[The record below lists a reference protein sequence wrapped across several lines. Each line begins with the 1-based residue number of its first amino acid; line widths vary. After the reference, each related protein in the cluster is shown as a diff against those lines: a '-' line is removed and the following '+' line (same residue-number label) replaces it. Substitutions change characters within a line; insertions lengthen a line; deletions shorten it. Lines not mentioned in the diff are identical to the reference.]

1 MLISPESGLK
11 LSASSSTGATV
22 DYQQAMAKVLTLST
36 TSIAIGKFFLGPI
49 IDKYGGIITLQISL
63 LLLSII
69 MFIISTTSSFKV
81 FSICWIFVDFI
92 FSTSWPSCLNA
103 IYYYFDNEVEWT
115 NVISLLGIASRVG
128 NTLAFATFAFLLS
141 YFQQRKHT
149 NPFFIKNN
157 QYWRSVFL
165 VSSIVQFIPLTLLTI
180 FHRRS
185 AITTNNTANTPQ
197 VKHKQKQ
204 PSSIQVLKKHIKTVP
219 FWLHLLS
226 RSSFYLY
233 HH

>member
-1 MLISPESGLK
+1 MLDI
-11 LSASSSTGATV
+11 
-22 DYQQAMAKVLTLST
+22 
-36 TSIAIGKFFLGPI
+36 
-49 IDKYGGIITLQISL
+49 
-63 LLLSII
+63 
-69 MFIISTTSSFKV
+69 
-81 FSICWIFVDFI
+81 VDFI
-92 FSTSWPSCLNA
+92 SSTSWPSCLNA